1 MFEPSRLAQ
10 QYLADAYARLIPTV
24 RRRIDSIQ
32 PDTPFTSEAAP
43 SDGERSA
50 Q

>member
-10 QYLADAYARLIPTV
+10 QCLEEAYARLIPTV
-24 RRRIDSIQ
+24 RRRLNA
-32 PDTPFTSEAAP
+32 TPLTVKSEWPAP
-43 SDGERSA
+43 ERNA